1 MKTPPPKNSS
11 HATSPSGLEAQA
23 WDWLRLLTSGDAREV
38 DAQQFRRWIKAS
50 PLHQAAYND
59 VKRRWDAIEAPARE
73 LLRVKPEA
81 ATLGACRP
89 RLAPG
94 GRRAFLGA
102 AISAAAV
109 AGVAVLHP
117 PLGLW
122 PAPDEWNADDRTA
135 TGERRTL
142 ALSAGVDVMLNTRTS
157 VRRQTDGGKLVGLDL
172 ITGEAAIDLTGGGAF
187 AVVAGVGRSLLESG
201 RLEVRHLHG
210 KVCVTCIE
218 GSVRVQHP
226 AGARQLH
233 ARQQMVYG
241 ASSLGDIASIDPKT
255 VSAWRQGML
264 VFNQAPLADVLDEI
278 NRYRSGRVV
287 LMNDA
292 VRNKPVSGRF
302 STASLDLALWQ
313 LQESFQLHARPLPAG
328 LLLLS

>member
-1 MKTPPPKNSS
+1 MKTPPPKNS
-11 HATSPSGLEAQA
+11 HATSPSDLDAQA
-23 WDWLRLLTSGDAREV
+23 WNWLRLLTSGDAREV
-38 DAQQFRRWIKAS
+38 DAQQFRRWVKSS
-50 PLHQAAYND
+50 PSHQAAYND

-89 RLAPG
+89 RLVPG

-109 AGVAVLHP
+109 AGVAVVHP

-122 PAPDEWNADDRTA
+122 PGPDEWNADDRTA

-142 ALSAGVDVMLNTRTS
+142 ALSGGVDVMLNTRTS
-157 VRRQTDGGKLVGLDL
+157 IRRQTDGGKLVGLDL
-172 ITGEAAIDLTGGGAF
+172 LIGEASIDVRDGGQAF

-201 RLEVRHLHG
+201 RVEVRHLNG

-218 GSVRVQHP
+218 GTVRVQHP
-226 AGARQLH
+226 AGARQLY
-233 ARQQMVYG
+233 ARQQMMYG
-241 ASSLGDIASIDPKT
+241 ASSVGDIASIDPKA

-264 VFNQAPLADVLDEI
+264 VFNQVPLADVLDEI

-313 LQESFQLHARPLPAG
+313 LQESFQLHARSLPAG
-328 LLLLS
+328 LLFLS